1 MDFLNKVKEIASSV
15 AAVSVRKGKE
25 IRDIAKIKLEI
36 ADKQNKVKNLY
47 KEIGYEAYKEYKAQ
61 GDILGAIKE
70 RIEII
75 DSIEDEIAAL
85 RKELDEVGNIEEVK
99 SSPNFEDD
107 EEATEADF
115 DEIETEPIDPI
126 E

>member
-1 MDFLNKVKEIASSV
+1 MDFLEKVKEVASSF

-47 KEIGYEAYKEYKAQ
+47 KEIGYEAYKAFKAD
-61 GDILGAIKE
+61 GDILGTIKE
-70 RIEII
+70 RIEVI
-75 DSIEDEIAAL
+75 DSIEEEIAKL
-85 RKELDEVGNIEEVK
+85 RQELDMVGAEVDSVVEFDSDEVA
-99 SSPNFEDD
+99 D
-107 EEATEADF
+107 EADF
-115 DEIETEPIDPI
+115 DESETEPIDPI

>member
-1 MDFLNKVKEIASSV
+1 MDFLEKVKEVASSF

-47 KEIGYEAYKEYKAQ
+47 KEIGYEAYKAYKAD
-61 GDILGAIKE
+61 GDILGTIKE
-70 RIEII
+70 RIEVI
-75 DSIEDEIAAL
+75 DSIEEEIAKL
-85 RKELDEVGNIEEVK
+85 RQELDMVGAEVDSVVEFD
-99 SSPNFEDD
+99 SD
-107 EEATEADF
+107 ETADEADF
-115 DEIETEPIDPI
+115 DESETEPIDPI

>member
-1 MDFLNKVKEIASSV
+1 MDFLEKVKEVASSF

-47 KEIGYEAYKEYKAQ
+47 KEIGYEAYKAYKAD
-61 GDILGAIKE
+61 GDILGTIKE
-70 RIEII
+70 RIEVI
-75 DSIEDEIAAL
+75 DSIEEEIAKL
-85 RKELDEVGNIEEVK
+85 RQELDMVGAEVDSVVEFDSDEVA
-99 SSPNFEDD
+99 D
-107 EEATEADF
+107 EADF
-115 DEIETEPIDPI
+115 DESETEPIDPI